1 MNKLKAILF
10 TLCLAVMPAAAMGQA
25 DLPPEYQN
33 YRWYRFTT
41 QNFEI
46 LSIDAKAGKQAQVR
60 VERLRSWIYARWGLQ
75 DIPFRQ
81 SDLDGNERG
90 RRCLII
96 CVPDAQTYKKW
107 FRRTNVDPKISKS
120 KNLDGSERD
129 VYAIWIATE
138 GNWLTGVLPEK
149 IGRVCLLNYEE
160 VFRVKFGR
168 WAHVGMSA
176 LNNDVRTIRSMFS
189 DLSTEDQLDGQK
201 IFTQQQQR
209 PGTTDAEFRRSSA
222 ALCLFLRKQQGGNT
236 RFNQFLETYS
246 STENANQALE
256 VYGWRGF
263 THFNKSYGAYVKNL
277 AYDIRHDRTPN
288 MGLVWFVPK
297 SKF

>member
-1 MNKLKAILF
+1 MNQLKAILF
-10 TLCLAVMPAAAMGQA
+10 TLCLVAIPVTALGQT

-46 LSIDAKAGKQAQVR
+46 LSIDKHAGQQAQR
-60 VERLRSWIYARWGLQ
+60 KVERLRSWVYERWGLQ
-75 DIPFRQ
+75 DIPFRMP
-81 SDLDGNERG
+81 GNKDG

-107 FRRTNVDPKISKS
+107 FRRTDVDPKISKS
-120 KNLDGSERD
+120 KNLDGSERE

-149 IGRVCLLNYEE
+149 IGRVCLLHYEK
-160 VFRVKFGR
+160 VFQVKFGR

-189 DLSTEDQLDGQK
+189 ELNTDDYLSSQE
-201 IFTQQQQR
+201 IFTQQSQR
-209 PGTTDAEFRRSSA
+209 PGTTDRVFRRNAA
-222 ALCLFLRKQQGGNT
+222 ALCLLLRKQQGGDA
-236 RFNQFLETYS
+236 RFNEFLETYS
-246 STENANQALE
+246 STENANQALA

-277 AYDIRHDRTPN
+277 AYDIRHDRTPD

-297 SKF
+297 AKF

>member
-1 MNKLKAILF
+1 MNKLKAIFF
-10 TLCLAVMPAAAMGQA
+10 TLCLVAVPATALGQT

-46 LSIDAKAGKQAQVR
+46 LSIDKHAGQQAQR
-60 VERLRSWIYARWGLQ
+60 KVEGLRSWVYRRWGLQ
-75 DIPFRQ
+75 DVPFFQ
-81 SDLDGNERG
+81 KQ
-90 RRCLII
+90 CLII
-96 CVPDAQTYKKW
+96 CAPDAQTYKKW
-107 FRRTNVDPKISKS
+107 FRRTDVDPKLSKS

-149 IGRVCLLNYEE
+149 IGRVCLLNYEDM
-160 VFRVKFGR
+160 FQVKFGR

-176 LNNDVRTIRSMFS
+176 LNNDVRAIRLM
-189 DLSTEDQLDGQK
+189 LSELNADDYPDSQT
-201 IFTQQQQR
+201 IFTQQSKR
-209 PGTTDAEFRRSSA
+209 PGTTDRAFRRYA
-222 ALCLFLRKQQGGNT
+222 AVLCLLLRKQQGGDV
-236 RFNQFLETYS
+236 RFNKFLETYS
-246 STENANQALE
+246 STENANQALA

-263 THFNKSYGAYVKNL
+263 THFNQSYGAYLKNL
-277 AYDIRHDRTPN
+277 AYDIRHDRTPD

-297 SKF
+297 AKF